1 MSKLLKRICFCFL
14 ILIWGCLSVSC
25 TGVEEEVYIPS
36 DDEIDLVLEE
46 GETYHAGMGLGISLK
61 NYELSVD
68 GIVTVTG
75 DIICGTGE
83 GKTCLTYGDGD
94 LLKIKVVRRHDL
106 DTFISFDRGK
116 MYGKKFVIYGD
127 SISARATLQTG
138 QKDWKD
144 YLQQELG
151 FTYECFAVSG
161 SLFSYQY
168 SHESIVP
175 ARKCGC
181 EYIEE
186 NGQANQDADY
196 ALIWYGTNDFSCN
209 VPIGNSVESDISAD
223 QTDSLKSS
231 ICYAVKR
238 LRKDNPDIKLIF
250 LTQLYRDDLYNDG
263 RVINGVGVSLQRY
276 VNAVK
281 ELSDELGYT
290 VLDMFPLFSHE
301 DFQAGGIY
309 TKDGLHPNE
318 DGHRVISDFLLGL
331 NK

>member
-1 MSKLLKRICFCFL
+1 MACA
-14 ILIWGCLSVSC
+14 
-25 TGVEEEVYIPS
+25 GVEKHTYIPS

-46 GETYHAGMGLGISLK
+46 GESYHAKMGLGISLE
-61 NYELSVD
+61 NYVLSVD
-68 GIVTVTG
+68 GVVTVAG
-75 DIICGTGE
+75 DIICGKSE
-83 GKTCLTYGDGD
+83 GKTCLTYGDGN
-94 LLKIKVVRRHDL
+94 LLKIKVVRSHDL
-106 DTFISFDRGK
+106 DTFIEFDRGK

-138 QKDWKD
+138 EKDWKD
-144 YLQQELG
+144 FLQQALG

-181 EYIEE
+181 EYIDE
-186 NGQANQDADY
+186 NSQANQEADY

-209 VPIGNSVESDISAD
+209 VPIGNPVEIDISAA

-231 ICYAVKR
+231 ICYAVQC

-250 LTQLYRDDLYNDG
+250 LTQLYRDDLYNNG
-263 RVINGVGVSLQRY
+263 RVINGAGVSIQRY
-276 VNAVK
+276 GNAIK

-290 VLDMFPLFSHE
+290 VFDMLPIFSHE
-301 DFQAGGIY
+301 DFRAGDIY

-318 DGHRVISDFLLGL
+318 KGHRVISDTLLGL